1 MVIEST
7 DRDVV
12 VTTNQDTAVDAAQPS
27 KSSEQPWFVYVLEC
41 VDGSLYTGIS
51 TDVAR
56 RFKQHCSGKG
66 ARYTRGRTP
75 VRVLA
80 SFRFE
85 TQSLALRAEIRIK
98 KLSAAQKRALCLQAE
113 ISGLL

>member
-1 MVIEST
+1 MKA
-7 DRDVV
+7 V
-12 VTTNQDTAVDAAQPS
+12 VTSNQEAALE
-27 KSSEQPWFVYVLEC
+27 SSETLVDEGQAWFVYVLEC
-41 VDGSLYTGIS
+41 ADGSLYTGIS

-56 RFKQHCSGKG
+56 RFKQHCTGKG

-85 TQSLALRAEIRIK
+85 TQSLALRAEIRMK
-98 KLSAAQKRALCLQAE
+98 KLSPIQKRALCQQTEMIKLP
-113 ISGLL
+113 